1 LPVLVVGAPRRV
13 LTRPCEPA
21 ALTAAAAATATATTT
36 TTEGGRGDEMWL
48 DATFDRVLQVSFM
61 GLVLFFLFR
70 LRQDAEAR
78 DARLREDAE
87 AREARLRQDAA
98 AREARLRQELRGLTE
113 EVRYEMTPAQRA
125 RIEGSILAVVR
136 GGGNAVGVA
145 FFVSS
150 TTALTAA
157 HNLAL
162 GKAARHVKAVTCFRA
177 EGGERFLFVVA
188 ALDAA
193 LGVAV
198 LRLSHGHRG
207 SAHFL
212 TVPRSIDEASN
223 ESGLFFV
230 TCNIC
235 MAAEAPDAMTLG
247 VATHKARVIRLHPH
261 SILYDAPAF
270 DGDSGGAVVV
280 ARTGVVIGLHRELVN
295 AAREIIEHKTDLG
308 ERLDAFEASLRSLIS
323 GTSFG
328 CVGVRLDCDTVRG
341 LLGVTE

>member
-1 LPVLVVGAPRRV
+1 MTARRQPSHSLAVLVVGAPRRV

-21 ALTAAAAATATATTT
+21 ALTAAAAATATATIT

-70 LRQDAEAR
+70 LRQDAE
-78 DARLREDAE
+78 
-87 AREARLRQDAA
+87 

-193 LGVAV
+193 LDVAV
-198 LRLSHGHRG
+198 LRLSHGQRG

-230 TCNIC
+230 TCNIR
-235 MAAEAPDAMTLG
+235 MAAEAPDATTLG

>member
-1 LPVLVVGAPRRV
+1 
-13 LTRPCEPA
+13 
-21 ALTAAAAATATATTT
+21 
-36 TTEGGRGDEMWL
+36 MWL

-198 LRLSHGHRG
+198 LRLSHGQRG

-230 TCNIC
+230 TCNIR
-235 MAAEAPDAMTLG
+235 MAAEAPDATTLG